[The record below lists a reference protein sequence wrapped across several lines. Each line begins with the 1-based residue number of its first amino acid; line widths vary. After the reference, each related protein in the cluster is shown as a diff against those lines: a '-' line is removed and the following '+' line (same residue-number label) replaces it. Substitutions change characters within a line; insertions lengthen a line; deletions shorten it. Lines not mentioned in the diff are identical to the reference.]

1 MPHKHLFK
9 KYFIPSLLFI
19 LGICIGFFLLVYINT
34 TYRIQKVE
42 VYGLTQDEKKTI
54 LTLVKGISTLT
65 VQPAEISKTIHNR
78 FPTIKVTESHIKFPD
93 TIILVIEKE
102 KPAAYLATD
111 YGYIALAKSG
121 TIVMKER
128 TEEIPSPSI
137 HFYQTIHHSEYQTGQ
152 KIGFTAIE
160 RALTFISLLES
171 EGYSVETVAIDSV
184 DMIACKTK
192 GFEVAFSQSR
202 PVELQT
208 HEVRQIIRQ
217 IKVGT
222 LKAVRLDLRFD
233 KPVVQLPQK

>member
-1 MPHKHLFK
+1 MPPKHLFK

-19 LGICIGFFLLVYINT
+19 LGICLGFFFLVYINA
-34 TYRIQKVE
+34 TYRIQKIE
-42 VYGLTQDEKKTI
+42 AYGLTPDEQKTMV
-54 LTLVKGISTLT
+54 TLLKGVSTLT
-65 VQPAEISKTIHNR
+65 IQPSEISKIIQGR
-78 FPTIKVTESHIKFPD
+78 FPTIKVTESRIKFPN
-93 TIILVIEKE
+93 TLILVIEKE
-102 KPAAYLATD
+102 KPIAYLVTD

-128 TEEIPSPSI
+128 ATEIPSPSI
-137 HFYQTIHHSEYQTGQ
+137 NFYQTIYHSEYQMGQ

-202 PVELQT
+202 PIELQT